1 MIKKFKG
8 VLLCLLTILFVFAL
22 EACKEDTKELKGF
35 TVSENNISVNVEE
48 SKKVKIKLNN
58 NAEVADFNLTWT
70 NKSMV
75 SIDPGNGWNESGER
89 YLTITGKALGESE
102 ITIEITSAGG
112 KLFTETIKVEINIK
126 ELGNKIGKPIE
137 DDILGYCYYKN
148 IANGIKVCWRGK
160 NNTGKT
166 ITMYKCR
173 LYVFNSSGN
182 LEAEEITGKYY
193 ADFTTT
199 GPVKP
204 GEELII
210 FGVVGYFKH
219 CSKVLIGEITLHYE
233 DGTSEIGL
241 YGHYTTKY
249 NSGIK

>member
-1 MIKKFKG
+1 
-8 VLLCLLTILFVFAL
+8 
-22 EACKEDTKELKGF
+22 
-35 TVSENNISVNVEE
+35 
-48 SKKVKIKLNN
+48 
-58 NAEVADFNLTWT
+58 
-70 NKSMV
+70 
-75 SIDPGNGWNESGER
+75 
-89 YLTITGKALGESE
+89 
-102 ITIEITSAGG
+102 
-112 KLFTETIKVEINIK
+112 
-126 ELGNKIGKPIE
+126 
-137 DDILGYCYYKN
+137 
-148 IANGIKVCWRGK
+148 
-160 NNTGKT
+160 
-166 ITMYKCR
+166 MYKCR

-219 CSKVLIGEITLHYE
+219 CSKVLIDEITLHYE